1 MKFKEKENEKEKF
14 TEMLQE
20 LLKEINLIADADQAR
35 QLLYVNINISV
46 KAAKK
51 FIKKGCFKEGIEQL
65 LTAHKDF

>member
-1 MKFKEKENEKEKF
+1 
-14 TEMLQE
+14 MLQE